1 LSASAKQGRGT
12 AGFTLIEM
20 MIVVA
25 IIGILSA
32 LAANA
37 VTTMVTLGRVNGGAT
52 TLSRMAANARMRAMT
67 MTCRVGMQING
78 PQYAP
83 SGPPPGF
90 PIRPNT
96 VYVFTKSNPTSLN
109 FGWEPGDKTLAVFN
123 IDPGVAMDFYPSG
136 GSVVAGDRL
145 TNEAVLFTWGNTG
158 TGLTRDVWIDANS
171 GSFSAVATPLPVVDI
186 LFSPADPGQHGTR
199 NAYVPDKGVPYV
211 DM

>member
-1 LSASAKQGRGT
+1 VKQGRGT

-20 MIVVA
+20 MVVVA
-25 IIGILSA
+25 IIGVLSA

-37 VTTMVTLGRVNGGAT
+37 VTTMVSLGRVNGGAT

-78 PQYAP
+78 PLYAP

-90 PIRPNT
+90 PLRPNT
-96 VYVFTKSNPTSLN
+96 VYVFTKSNPTSTV
-109 FGWEPGDKTLAVFN
+109 FGWETGDNILATFN
-123 IDPGVAMDFYPSG
+123 LDPGVAMDFFPSG
-136 GSVVAGDRL
+136 SIVAGDRL

-158 TGLTRDVWIDANS
+158 TGLTRDVWIDANT
-171 GSFSAVATPLPVVDI
+171 GNFSAVATPPALPPPMVNI
-186 LFSPADPGQHGTR
+186 LFSPADPSQHGTR
-199 NAYVPDKGVPYV
+199 NAFVPDKGVPYV